1 MKVTIM
7 FFIVCF
13 SLLTGGTLSAQT
25 YVDSTSVTASPKAV
39 KKGSIFKG
47 RPGKSMLMSLVVPGA
62 GQIYNK
68 SYLRVPFVWGTVG
81 TIGYI
86 MINNTRQYKIFRDAY
101 ISKIDGTEITV
112 PDYAKECIPFTN
124 ISEEDLR
131 SIQNPNIIR
140 EFRDDANKNK
150 QLSIVIF
157 SFAWL
162 LNGVD
167 AFVDAHLKDF
177 DIDEDLSFKINTRF
191 DNDPNAP
198 MRLGLY
204 VQF

>member
-1 MKVTIM
+1 MKFTFLILA
-7 FFIVCF
+7 VCF
-13 SLLTGGTLSAQT
+13 SLLTGGNLSAQT
-25 YVDSTSVTASPKAV
+25 YADSTVIIATPKEV
-39 KKGSIFKG
+39 KKSSIFKG

-81 TIGYI
+81 TIGVI
-86 MINNTRQYKIFRDAY
+86 MIKNTRQYQIFRDAY
-101 ISKIDGTEITV
+101 IAKIDGKPITV
-112 PDYAKECIPFTN
+112 PAYVKECIPLTN
-124 ISEEDLR
+124 ITPEQLM

-177 DIDEDLSFKINTRF
+177 DIDEDLSFKIDTRF
-191 DNDPNAP
+191 EDDPNAP
-198 MRLGLY
+198 MKLGLF